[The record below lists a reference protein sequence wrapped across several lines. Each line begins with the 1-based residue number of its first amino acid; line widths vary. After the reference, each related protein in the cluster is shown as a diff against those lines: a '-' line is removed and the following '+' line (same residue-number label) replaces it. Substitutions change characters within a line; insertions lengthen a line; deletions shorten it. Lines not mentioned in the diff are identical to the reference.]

1 MATMHDVARLAQVSV
16 STVSYVL
23 TGARPISQATRA
35 KVLAAMAQ
43 LDYQPNAMARGLAS
57 RRSRILGLLLP
68 MDERGLGATEAAFVT
83 GAAAAASAV
92 GYHLVLS
99 PVGGGGDLDE
109 LRRLASQRMFD
120 GVVLMEVQLTDE
132 RVDALQQ
139 AGVPLVLIGRTG
151 DTDGLSYVDIDFEQT
166 VREAVAHLV
175 GLGHRQ
181 IVYVNHSAETLASGY
196 GPALRTRDAFVTA
209 MTGHGLEPVMIPA
222 QDSAAGG
229 RAALAA
235 AVARAPG
242 LTAVLAMNETAIF
255 GILGELTAR
264 GLTVPD
270 DVSVVSMVTSP
281 QVAELATPALTAMTS
296 PGSAMGR
303 IAVEALVR
311 HLDGAGDE
319 RHQQLL
325 PCALEIR
332 GSTAAPR
339 SRRPDGGADQVKRPV
354 AARQRDDGPSEVP
367 GSILNEEDS
376 NAAIPPDRRRD
387 RPGGHRDDH
396 RGRLRRRRQR

>member
-1 MATMHDVARLAQVSV
+1 MQDVARLAQVSV
-16 STVSYVL
+16 STVSYAL
-23 TGARPISQATRA
+23 TGARPISPATRA
-35 KVLAAMAQ
+35 KVLAAMTA

-68 MDERGLGATEAAFVT
+68 MDERGLGATETAFVT
-83 GAAAAASAV
+83 GAAAAASTV

-99 PVGGGGDLDE
+99 PVGGGGDLAE

-120 GVVLMEVQLTDE
+120 GVVLMEVQLADE
-132 RVDALQQ
+132 RVGTLQQ

-151 DTDGLSYVDIDFEQT
+151 DTDGLSYVDIDFAQT

-175 GLGHRQ
+175 GLGHRR
-181 IVYVNHSAETLASGY
+181 IVYVNHSAGTLASGY

-222 QDSAAGG
+222 EDSAAGG

-235 AVARAPG
+235 ALARTPD

-264 GLTVPD
+264 GRSVPG

-303 IAVEALVR
+303 IAIEALVR
-311 HLDGAGDE
+311 QLDGAGTGC
-319 RHQQLL
+319 HQQLL

-339 SRRPDGGADQVKRPV
+339 HRHPDGG
-354 AARQRDDGPSEVP
+354 
-367 GSILNEEDS
+367 
-376 NAAIPPDRRRD
+376 
-387 RPGGHRDDH
+387 
-396 RGRLRRRRQR
+396 

>member
-23 TGARPISQATRA
+23 TGTRPISQATRD
-35 KVLAAMAQ
+35 KVLAAMAE

-57 RRSRILGLLLP
+57 RRSRILGLLMP
-68 MDERGLGATEAAFVT
+68 MDERGLGATETAFVT

-99 PVGGGGDLDE
+99 PVGGGNLDD
-109 LRRLASQRMFD
+109 LRRLASQRMLD
-120 GVVLMEVQLTDE
+120 GVVLMEVQLADE
-132 RVDALQQ
+132 RVTVLQE

-151 DTDGLSYVDIDFEQT
+151 DTTGLSYVDIDFEQT

-175 GLGHRQ
+175 GLGHRH
-181 IVYVNHSAETLASGY
+181 IVYVNHSAATLASGY

-222 QDSAAGG
+222 EDSAAGG

-235 AVARAPG
+235 AFARTPE

-255 GILGELTAR
+255 GILGELTGR
-264 GLTVPD
+264 GLSVPD

-296 PGSAMGR
+296 PGSTLGR
-303 IAVEALVR
+303 IAIEALVR
-311 HLDGAGDE
+311 HLDGPGHE

-332 GSTAAPR
+332 GSTAGP
-339 SRRPDGGADQVKRPV
+339 RRPARVTTEPSPTGG
-354 AARQRDDGPSEVP
+354 G
-367 GSILNEEDS
+367 
-376 NAAIPPDRRRD
+376 
-387 RPGGHRDDH
+387 
-396 RGRLRRRRQR
+396 